1 MRHAGPDNLSAE
13 VTLRLYDYRYRG
25 TMSLVWSK
33 QTAHKTFDLVE
44 MLRWSRRTRIPT
56 TMIGETLRHYRIE
69 AKLGAGGMGVVYRAL
84 DSHLDRMVAIKVLP
98 AAALGNAERRARFAQ
113 EAKSASALSH
123 RNIITIYD
131 VDTGQVDGQPVDF
144 IAMEYVAGKT
154 LDKLIGRKG
163 LRLSEALHYA
173 VQIADGLAAAH
184 GAGIIHRDL
193 KPANV
198 IVNEQGE
205 VKILDFGLA
214 KLSEPEPDAHA
225 LTQSVHLDTILQT
238 EAGTIIGTVAY
249 MSPEQADG
257 HKVDERSDIFSFGA
271 VLYEMITGRRAFSGD
286 SKLSTLASVLHK
298 EPAPLSQSEDE
309 VPLEVERIIARCL
322 RKDPQRR
329 WQSMADLKVALED
342 ALEECDSAKIS
353 IGKDLTRTR
362 TRPRVLPLMFWMA
375 MVVVALAAGAY
386 VGSQLLKAPQPGFE
400 RLTYRRGNV
409 AGARFSTDGQTVLFS
424 AQWASEPI
432 GIFSMRPGSRESR
445 LLDLPAARILSI
457 SSTGDIAILIG
468 SAAIGAP
475 GTLARVPFSGGAPRE
490 ILENVND
497 ADWSPDG
504 NSLVVSHTLNG
515 RNRIEYPI
523 GTVLSESGGR
533 PPMNLRLSPKGD
545 LLAFFEYDNTV
556 GDYAVTVM
564 DPHGT
569 KRVLSKGWTGAG
581 GLAWSAKGDEIWFG
595 GTKTGGEPAMWAV
608 TLGAKERVV
617 AQTPAW
623 MTLQDITRDGRLLL
637 TVEDS
642 RVGISGL
649 GPGAKQERDLSWF
662 DASRIYDI
670 SPDGKTILFVEM
682 SYGPPRNTAIYLR
695 KTDGTPAIRLGDG
708 NGPAL
713 SPNGKWVACKVSDGP
728 RTHLTVL
735 PTGAG
740 DAPKIPANGLNYER
754 VEWFPD
760 GQRLLFTAN
769 ETGKKVR
776 TFVQDIQGGKA
787 VPITPE
793 GMRATRVSP
802 DQKYVTVDD
811 GGKLNLF
818 PIAGG
823 ELKPIADMEPGES
836 VIRWSGDGKF
846 LFLRKSTESS
856 SLTITRLNVATGRK
870 ELWRELKTPD
880 PVGVQIRD
888 VVTTPDG
895 NAYAYSYQRDISTL
909 YLAEGLR

>member
-1 MRHAGPDNLSAE
+1 
-13 VTLRLYDYRYRG
+13 
-25 TMSLVWSK
+25 
-33 QTAHKTFDLVE
+33 
-44 MLRWSRRTRIPT
+44 
-56 TMIGETLRHYRIE
+56 MIGETLRHYRIE

-84 DSHLDRMVAIKVLP
+84 DSHLDRLVAIKVLP
-98 AAALGNAERRARFAQ
+98 ASALGNAERRARFAQ

-123 RNIITIYD
+123 RSIIAIYD
-131 VDTGQVDGQPVDF
+131 IDTGQVDGQPVDF

-163 LRLSEALHYA
+163 LRLSEALRYA

-193 KPANV
+193 KPANI

-214 KLSEPEPDAHA
+214 KLSDPEEPDAHA
-225 LTQSVHLDTILQT
+225 VTQSVHLDALLQT
-238 EAGTIIGTVAY
+238 EAGTIIGTAAY

-271 VLYEMITGRRAFSGD
+271 VLYEMITGRRAFTGD
-286 SKLSTLASVLHK
+286 SRLSTLASVLHK

-309 VPLEVERIIARCL
+309 VPLEVQRIIARCL
-322 RKDPQRR
+322 RKDPHRR

-342 ALEECDSAKIS
+342 VLEAWDTSKIA
-353 IGKDLTRTR
+353 IGRENTRAR
-362 TRPRVLPLMFWMA
+362 MPRGLPLMFWMA
-375 MVVVALAAGAY
+375 LVVVALAAGAY
-386 VGSQLLKAPQPGFE
+386 VGSQILKAPQPSFE

-445 LLDLPAARILSI
+445 ALDLPPARILSI
-457 SSTGDIAILIG
+457 SSSGEMAILLG

-504 NSLVVSHTLNG
+504 ANLAVSHTVG
-515 RNRIEYPI
+515 DRNRIEYPI
-523 GTVLSESGGR
+523 GTVLAESGGR

-545 LLAFFEYDNTV
+545 LLAFFEYDNAV

-569 KRVLSKGWTGAG
+569 KRVLSTGWTAAG
-581 GLAWSAKGDEIWFG
+581 GLAWSPKGDELWFG
-595 GTKTGGEPAMWAV
+595 GTKTGGEPAMRAV
-608 TLGAKERVV
+608 TLAMQERIV
-617 AQTPAW
+617 ADTPAW

-642 RVGISGL
+642 RVGIASFS
-649 GPGAKQERDLSWF
+649 PGAKQERDLSWF

-682 SYGPPRNTAIYLR
+682 SSGPPRNTAIFLR
-695 KTDGTPAIRLGDG
+695 KTDGSPAVHLGDG
-708 NGPAL
+708 NQPML
-713 SPNGKWVACKVSDGP
+713 SLDGKLVACIRSDGP
-728 RTHLTVL
+728 KTTLTLL

-740 DAPKIPANGLNYER
+740 EAPKIPANGLHYER

-760 GQRLLFTAN
+760 GQRLLFVGN
-769 ETGKKVR
+769 EPGKPAR
-776 TFVQDIQGGKA
+776 TFVQDMHGGKP

-793 GMRATRVSP
+793 GITATRVSP
-802 DQKYVTVDD
+802 DQKNVTVVT

-818 PIAGG
+818 PIGGG
-823 ELKPIADMEPGES
+823 ELKPITDMEPGES

-846 LFLRKSTESS
+846 LFLRKSTDSS
-856 SLTITRLNVATGRK
+856 SLTISRLNVATRRK

>member
-1 MRHAGPDNLSAE
+1 
-13 VTLRLYDYRYRG
+13 
-25 TMSLVWSK
+25 
-33 QTAHKTFDLVE
+33 
-44 MLRWSRRTRIPT
+44 
-56 TMIGETLRHYRIE
+56 MIGETLRHYRIE

-84 DSHLDRMVAIKVLP
+84 DSHLDRLVAIKVLP
-98 AAALGNAERRARFAQ
+98 ASALGNAERRARFAQ

-123 RNIITIYD
+123 RSIITIYD
-131 VDTGQVDGQPVDF
+131 IDTGQVDGQPVDF

-163 LRLSEALHYA
+163 LRLSEALRYA

-193 KPANV
+193 KPANI

-214 KLSEPEPDAHA
+214 KLSDPEEPDAHA
-225 LTQSVHLDTILQT
+225 VTQSVPLDAILQT

-271 VLYEMITGRRAFSGD
+271 VLYEMITGRRAFTGD

-309 VPLEVERIIARCL
+309 VPREVERIITRCV

-342 ALEECDSAKIS
+342 VLEEWDSSKSAIRKEI
-353 IGKDLTRTR
+353 TRAR
-362 TRPRVLPLMFWMA
+362 MLPRGLPLMFWIA
-375 MVVVALAAGAY
+375 LVVVALAAGAY
-386 VGSQLLKAPQPGFE
+386 VGSQLLKAPQPNFE

-445 LLDLPAARILSI
+445 ALDLPPARILSI
-457 SSTGDIAILIG
+457 SSSGEMAILLG

-504 NSLVVSHTLNG
+504 ASLAVSHTVG
-515 RNRIEYPI
+515 DRNRIEYPI
-523 GTVLSESGGR
+523 GTVLAESGGR
-533 PPMNLRLSPKGD
+533 PPMYLRLSPKGD
-545 LLAFFEYDNTV
+545 LLAFFEFDSAV
-556 GDYAVTVM
+556 RDYAVTVM
-564 DPHGT
+564 DPHGA
-569 KRVLSKGWTGAG
+569 KRILSTGWTAAG
-581 GLAWSAKGDEIWFG
+581 GLAWSPKGDELWFG
-595 GTKTGGEPAMWAV
+595 GTRTGGEPAMRAV
-608 TLGAKERVV
+608 TLTMQERTV
-617 AQTPAW
+617 ADTPAW

-642 RVGISGL
+642 RVGIASFS
-649 GPGAKQERDLSWF
+649 PGARQERDLSWF

-682 SYGPPRNTAIYLR
+682 SSGPPRNTAIFLR
-695 KTDGTPAIRLGDG
+695 KTDGSPAVHLGDG
-708 NGPAL
+708 NQPML
-713 SPNGKWVACKVSDGP
+713 SLDGKLVACIRSDGP
-728 RTHLTVL
+728 KTTLTLL

-740 DAPKIPANGLNYER
+740 EAPKIPANGLHYES

-760 GQRLLFTAN
+760 GQRLLFIGN
-769 ETGKKVR
+769 EPGKPAR
-776 TFVQDIQGGKA
+776 TFVQDMQGGKP

-793 GMRATRVSP
+793 GITATRVSP
-802 DQKYVTVDD
+802 DQKNVTVVT

-818 PIAGG
+818 PIGGG

-846 LFLRKSTESS
+846 LFLRKSTDSS
-856 SLTITRLNVATGRK
+856 SLTISRLNIATGRK
-870 ELWRELKTPD
+870 ELWKELKTPD